1 MIRLQLRLIIA
12 AAFVAL
18 FAISGSTVLA
28 GPAMQSGGVTISPT
42 SLLLVESSPNDISY
56 TVVLNADPMHS
67 SGPFAYLS
75 VEAIVEYAETNTDVS
90 LSPSHLYFD
99 RDSWNTPQTITVTP
113 IDDDIFNEGMETHT
127 ITHTIYDSIAA
138 NYPTTLSI
146 DSVTVFVLDNDA
158 DVTVSPATLTVDEGG
173 GSKEYTVVLGT
184 MPTGNV
190 TIRSIVEFE
199 ALADVKLGTDNP
211 PLSLFE
217 DLTFTTT
224 NWNTPRRVFVAATD
238 DAEFEG
244 SETHDI
250 VHVILTNADTN
261 YPDLAALSSVT
272 VTVTDNDLDVTIS
285 PTTLAV
291 AEAGETTDTY
301 TVVLGTMPAGDV
313 TMRANSSPDVFVA
326 TVSVPT
332 GNQTDIA
339 FTPAN
344 YNTAQTVTVKA
355 VDDDRDDAE
364 TRTRTVRHTITMS
377 ADTTSY
383 PVISVPIGN
392 TDVTVTVTDN
402 DTAGV
407 SVSKTALTVSEDGAT
422 DSYTI
427 RLDSEPTAN
436 VPLGVSITGPSIV
449 TTSGSSLLFT
459 SVTWATPQI
468 VTVTAVDDDVDDDN
482 ATTTLRHQIRSEDA
496 KYHNLHYSPVTVTV
510 TDNDTAGVT
519 VSKTALT
526 VSEDG
531 ATDSYTIRLDSE
543 PTAEVPLLVDIT
555 GPSIVTTSGGFL
567 LFTSVTWA
575 TPQPVTVTAV
585 DDDVDDDNAT
595 TTLRHFIRSEDAK
608 YDNLHYSPVT
618 VTVTDNDT
626 AGITVM
632 PITLSGPFEL
642 LEYEGHTRG
651 LAYAVVLDS
660 TPLGNVTITPDLGG
674 SMDLRI
680 TSSPLTFTSGNWA
693 TAQRVRFIST
703 DDTIDEVDEMH
714 TITNAI
720 TATAD
725 TNYPTSLSIDS
736 FTVTILDNDVEV
748 TEGSGTAT
756 YPVAMSSP
764 PPAAGVTV
772 TMNESSPDISV
783 SPATLTFTTTNWTTF
798 QTVTVMAVDDRIDE
812 DDETVTITHTSS
824 STDPNYASVGD
835 SRLFVS
841 DIMVTVKDDNDTAG
855 VTVTGVDTTATED
868 GATASYTVVLDSEPR
883 GNVIISVF
891 TALDAGDDF
900 RVVNRTLTFTPTNWN
915 TATTSTVVAYDD
927 NVDESDEDH
936 RLSHQIIE
944 TADTTSYPL
953 SRSIDSF
960 IVTITDN
967 DTRGVIIM
975 PTAVAVTEAA
985 GADNTAEYT
994 VVLGSEPTGNVTIT
1008 LGGNDGG
1015 DFITTK
1021 GGATFNSILIRPA
1034 EWDTPV
1040 TVTVTATDDR
1050 IDEDAEMQT
1059 ITHMVSGADYGSV
1072 TAPGVVVTIA
1082 DNDTRGVTIMPTAVA
1097 VTEAAGANHTAEY
1110 TVVLGSEPT
1119 GNVTIT
1125 LGGNDGGDFITTKGG
1140 STFSSIVFNSS
1151 NWNEVVT
1158 VTVTATDD
1166 RIDDDAEMQTITHMV
1181 GGADYG
1187 SNSVTASGV
1196 VVTITDNDTRG
1207 VTISPSPLPVT
1218 EGNTADYTVVL
1229 VSAPTSDVTVAI
1241 SEMDDDITINKTS
1254 LTFTAA
1260 DWAMAQTVTV
1270 TATDDDVDE
1279 TAPTATISHSVTG
1292 GDYGAS
1298 ENQSLTVNIMDE
1310 DTSAVIIDPT
1320 SITVLEEGTP
1330 GTIAVKLDTQPADDV
1345 TVTLATTSADFTV
1358 TGGSLTFDATTW
1370 AAAQTV
1376 SVTAPHDADAVDGTG
1391 MITVA
1396 VTSTND
1402 AKYNDVGHAPI
1413 SVTITDNDT
1422 AGLKLGWD
1430 GMTLYIGENGGTNT
1444 FDVGLTTQPVGGNVT
1459 LTITSDPPGIVTV
1472 DTDPGTSGNQS
1483 TLTFND
1489 MDWDKGQVT
1498 LTGIDDDIDNTGNSR
1513 MATITIDPSG
1523 ADYGSVANSTI
1534 PVTLMNDEY
1543 RGITLSRTSP
1553 FSVGEGV
1560 EVTYTIMLD
1569 TEPSEGNVIIN
1580 LASDDTSVVT
1590 VSPST
1595 LTFSKTGAA
1604 IWSAPHGVR
1613 VMGVEND
1620 IDHLISQIQMTTIS
1634 HTVVAT
1640 NDYSTETVVDAG
1652 PITLTDNDMRGVT
1665 VDTDAIMLGLQTGDR
1680 TVVEGS
1686 NFTYTIVLDS
1696 EPTADV
1702 MVALGAHPVT
1712 APPFVNISPISHT
1725 FTPSGPTAWNVPLE
1739 VTITAVNN
1747 DIDHPTD
1754 QTANILHL
1762 IQAGGSD
1769 YSSESAMIDSFVV
1782 TVNDPDDMRGVTL
1795 SKTAQTI
1802 DEGDT
1807 TSYTIKLNSQPTTG
1821 TVTITPRS
1829 STPEVTFTPPMVTF
1843 QSGDWDMAQEIT
1855 LRSRAD
1861 DYDEDN
1867 EDATIE
1873 HTESGADY
1881 GSEGVTI
1888 SDFVLTQT
1896 DDDTRSITVSEST
1909 LTIQEAGMSV
1919 YTVVL
1924 GSAPEGG
1931 SVTITPSSTSSA
1943 DVTFTPPSLTFTDIN
1958 FNWRMAQTI
1967 VVTAEADDIDEDTYN
1982 FGVADPDTGETWA
1995 IDHDVDGADYG
2006 TPNNVMA
2013 SSVTIIV
2020 TDDDT
2025 RGVTVIPTSLNITE
2039 ETSQDYS
2046 VALLSQPTATVTIT
2060 IAKATGGEG
2069 TLSADPPTLM
2079 FTESNWADSQSVT
2092 VTAAADPDS
2101 ASGLLV
2107 NGSPSGE
2114 YAIFTNAVSGGDYT
2128 TNGVTAEPVTAIT
2141 TDDDANNVS
2150 VSTGSV
2156 SFNEGGN
2163 AMYTVRLTTDPE
2175 QTVLLD
2181 VTLSNTT
2188 GDNVV
2193 NVMLSTSR
2201 ITFTDG
2207 SSGNWNVPQTITV
2220 ESPMDPDGLGE
2231 SATITHA
2238 ISSGNYEVEGT
2249 IGTVTVTV
2257 DDPQVQ
2263 GVTITGT
2270 DFVIEEGAEDSYTVE
2285 LDTQPV
2291 VRSGNCSVTVRVEY
2305 LDTGDLT
2312 AIPSLMF
2319 DAANWDRPQEVTLA
2333 PVDDDIDEADIE
2345 SVTLRHAVSATNCV
2359 DYGSV
2364 TADSVSVDIEDN
2376 DERAVIVSETTR
2388 EFTEGLTSTYT
2399 IVLDSQPL
2407 GDVTVD
2413 VDVGSTTK
2421 VTVESPSTLR
2431 LIFNAG
2437 NWRNAQTVTLG
2448 APHDPD
2454 VENETATIKHTVA
2467 GSDYASETATDVT
2480 VTINDDDEE
2489 GVTITP
2495 AKLRFVEGR
2504 TAEYYVVLKTQ
2515 PSVGQEV
2522 KITILDDSDQ
2532 VRVNPE
2538 ELTFTRETWQ
2548 IAQRVTVQSLT
2559 DADELND
2566 IVNITHKVENY
2577 GSHAEEAA
2585 PVEATVAEF
2594 ELEEL
2599 AELGRPADL
2608 TATVRTGKITLRWKS
2623 PVPNDDGRV
2632 PTSYEYRY
2640 TPTVLGDFE
2649 SRHSSGAGWIRA
2661 GGSTARFLQIS
2672 GLINLAEYTF
2682 QVRGVDA
2689 VLLAEADSDDNLTTM
2704 LDVQETYIH
2713 RMKAC

>member
-1 MIRLQLRLIIA
+1 MIRVQLRLIIA

-18 FAISGSTVLA
+18 LAISTGTVLA
-28 GPAMQSGGVTISPT
+28 GPSMQAGDITVTAVSTTATEGGA
-42 SLLLVESSPNDISY
+42 DASY
-56 TVVLNADPMHS
+56 TVVLDLAPTGDVTITPLLAPS
-67 SGPFAYLS
+67 
-75 VEAIVEYAETNTDVS
+75 TDVS
-90 LSPSHLYFD
+90 F
-99 RDSWNTPQTITVTP
+99 
-113 IDDDIFNEGMETHT
+113 F
-127 ITHTIYDSIAA
+127 
-138 NYPTTLSI
+138 
-146 DSVTVFVLDNDA
+146 
-158 DVTVSPATLTVDEGG
+158 PATL
-173 GSKEYTVVLGT
+173 
-184 MPTGNV
+184 
-190 TIRSIVEFE
+190 EF
-199 ALADVKLGTDNP
+199 TDM
-211 PLSLFE
+211 
-217 DLTFTTT
+217 D
-224 NWNTPRRVFVAATD
+224 W
-238 DAEFEG
+238 
-244 SETHDI
+244 
-250 VHVILTNADTN
+250 
-261 YPDLAALSSVT
+261 
-272 VTVTDNDLDVTIS
+272 
-285 PTTLAV
+285 
-291 AEAGETTDTY
+291 
-301 TVVLGTMPAGDV
+301 
-313 TMRANSSPDVFVA
+313 
-326 TVSVPT
+326 
-332 GNQTDIA
+332 
-339 FTPAN
+339 
-344 YNTAQTVTVKA
+344 NTAQTVTVRA
-355 VDDDRDDAE
+355 VNEHVIDGDDTFTLSHRVTATDDL
-364 TRTRTVRHTITMS
+364 TN
-377 ADTTSY
+377 Y
-383 PVISVPIGN
+383 PIGL
-392 TDVTVTVTDN
+392 TAISLVAITVIDN

-407 SVSKTALTVSEDGAT
+407 GIYLILQDYSLTSTTGESAGTEHTPNYQVALTSQ
-422 DSYTI
+422 
-427 RLDSEPTAN
+427 
-436 VPLGVSITGPSIV
+436 PS
-449 TTSGSSLLFT
+449 
-459 SVTWATPQI
+459 AD
-468 VTVTAVDDDVDDDN
+468 VTVTATSSD
-482 ATTTLRHQIRSEDA
+482 ISE
-496 KYHNLHYSPVTVTV
+496 VTV
-510 TDNDTAGVT
+510 DTEFRTTGLQ
-519 VSKTALT
+519 SDLT
-526 VSEDG
+526 
-531 ATDSYTIRLDSE
+531 
-543 PTAEVPLLVDIT
+543 
-555 GPSIVTTSGGFL
+555 
-567 LFTSVTWA
+567 FTRTNWDVRQRVYYA
-575 TPQPVTVTAV
+575 AV
-585 DDDVDDDNAT
+585 DDTIV
-595 TTLRHFIRSEDAK
+595 ED
-608 YDNLHYSPVT
+608 T
-618 VTVTDNDT
+618 
-626 AGITVM
+626 
-632 PITLSGPFEL
+632 
-642 LEYEGHTRG
+642 
-651 LAYAVVLDS
+651 
-660 TPLGNVTITPDLGG
+660 
-674 SMDLRI
+674 
-680 TSSPLTFTSGNWA
+680 
-693 TAQRVRFIST
+693 
-703 DDTIDEVDEMH
+703 EMH
-714 TITNAI
+714 TITHAI
-720 TATAD
+720 TETGD
-725 TNYPTSLSIDS
+725 TTNYPTGLPIDS
-736 FTVTILDNDVEV
+736 VTVTVLDNDVEV

-756 YPVAMSSP
+756 YQLALLEQHD
-764 PPAAGVTV
+764 VTV
-772 TMNESSPDISV
+772 TVTVIENSPDISV
-783 SPATLTFTTTNWTTF
+783 SPATLTFTSSNWATS
-798 QTVTVMAVDDRIDE
+798 QTVTVTAVDDSMDE
-812 DDETVTITHTSS
+812 DDERVTITYTFS
-824 STDPNYASVGD
+824 DGEGPDLVNPNV
-835 SRLFVS
+835 
-841 DIMVTVKDDNDTAG
+841 MVTVKDNDTAG
-855 VTVTGVDTTATED
+855 VDVNRMAVTAVEDGTTDSYTIKLDSQPTANVAILVTSTEPTNVTVNSAASATLTFTDSNWDQTQTVTVTAVNDAVDDGDIASIITHRVTSGDAKYINLSIASVTATAEDNDTRGVIVTGVDTTATED
-868 GATASYTVVLDSEPR
+868 GATASYTIKLNSEPTADVTIEVQTDN
-883 GNVIISVF
+883 NVMVDTDSGTMGIQ
-891 TALDAGDDF
+891 A
-900 RVVNRTLTFTPTNWN
+900 TLIFTPENWN
-915 TATTSTVVAYDD
+915 TARTVTVEAVDDDIDEPETTT
-927 NVDESDEDH
+927 NTIRHRILQPSD
-936 RLSHQIIE
+936 RI
-944 TADTTSYPL
+944 SYPIG
-953 SRSIDSF
+953 RSIDNF
-960 IVTITDN
+960 TVTITDN

-975 PTAVAVTEAA
+975 PTAVAVTEAD
-985 GADNTAEYT
+985 GSNHTADYT
-994 VVLGSEPTGNVTIT
+994 VVLGSQPTGT
-1008 LGGNDGG
+1008 
-1015 DFITTK
+1015 
-1021 GGATFNSILIRPA
+1021 
-1034 EWDTPV
+1034 
-1040 TVTVTATDDR
+1040 
-1050 IDEDAEMQT
+1050 
-1059 ITHMVSGADYGSV
+1059 
-1072 TAPGVVVTIA
+1072 
-1082 DNDTRGVTIMPTAVA
+1082 
-1097 VTEAAGANHTAEY
+1097 
-1110 TVVLGSEPT
+1110 
-1119 GNVTIT
+1119 VTIT

-1181 GGADYG
+1181 SGADYG

-1229 VSAPTSDVTVAI
+1229 VSEPTSDVTVAI

-1292 GDYGAS
+1292 GDYSAS
-1298 ENQSLTVNIMDE
+1298 ENQSLTVSITDE
-1310 DTSAVIIDPT
+1310 DTAGVNIDPRT

-1330 GTIAVKLDTQPADDV
+1330 GTIAVKLKSEPTDDV

-1396 VTSTND
+1396 VSSTSD
-1402 AKYNDVGHAPI
+1402 AKYNAVTHAAI
-1413 SVTITDNDT
+1413 NVTVTDNES
-1422 AGLKLGWD
+1422 AGLKLAHN
-1430 GMTLYIGENGGTNT
+1430 GMPTLFIGENGGTNT
-1444 FDVGLTTQPVGGNVT
+1444 FQVGLTTQPVGGNVT
-1459 LTITSDPPGIVTV
+1459 LTITSDPPGIVTI
-1472 DTDPGTSGNQS
+1472 DTDPDTAADQN
-1483 TLTFND
+1483 TLTFDD
-1489 MDWDKGQVT
+1489 MDWDKPQVVT

-1513 MATITIDPSG
+1513 TATITIDPSG
-1523 ADYGSVANSTI
+1523 ADYGSVPNSTI

-1580 LASDDTSVVT
+1580 LASKNTDVVT
-1590 VSPST
+1590 VSPSS

-1620 IDHLISQIQMTTIS
+1620 VDHLISQIQMTTIS

-1931 SVTITPSSTSSA
+1931 SVTITPSSTSIA
-1943 DVTFTPPSLTFTDIN
+1943 DVTFMPPSLTFTDIN

-1967 VVTAEADDIDEDTYN
+1967 TVTAEHDDIDEDTYS
-1982 FGVADPDTGETWA
+1982 FGGMDPETGETWA
-1995 IDHDVDGADYG
+1995 ITHRVDGADYG
-2006 TPNNVMA
+2006 APNNVMA
-2013 SSVTIIV
+2013 SQVTVIV
-2020 TDDDT
+2020 RDNDT
-2025 RGVTVIPTSLNITE
+2025 RGVTVNPTSLNITE

-2046 VALLSQPTATVTIT
+2046 VVLLSQPTATVTIT

-2069 TLSADPPTLM
+2069 TLNADPPTLM

-2257 DDPQVQ
+2257 NDPQVQ

-2319 DAANWDRPQEVTLA
+2319 SVANWDRPQMVTLA
-2333 PVDDDIDEADIE
+2333 PVDDDIDEDDIE
-2345 SVTLRHAVSATNCV
+2345 SVTLRHTVTALNCV

-2364 TADSVSVDIEDN
+2364 TADTVSVDIEDN

-2632 PTSYEYRY
+2632 PTGYEYRY
-2640 TPTVLGDFE
+2640 TPTALGDFE
-2649 SRHSSGAGWIRA
+2649 SPHSSGAGWIRA

-2713 RMKAC
+2713 HMKAC